1 MKVAISAR
9 ARPLPPILGWEPRP
23 ELRQPT
29 ELHVER
35 GTILFRQG
43 DQLKVL
49 YQVASG
55 WMKLSRMSLSG
66 RELIVELLFPG
77 DYFDLHNLLDSRPTS
92 FTAASLTS
100 QPAQLKC
107 LIGSQR
113 PAPALLRAL
122 HVQLAE
128 QMRRQHDMMAAMA
141 GERVEHRI
149 LLVLQL
155 LARRSGRQVGP
166 DLLVPMPI
174 TRQELAALTGSS
186 VENSI
191 RVMTSLHR
199 RGLITLKERD
209 FCCCPTFVTRP
220 LV

>member
-1 MKVAISAR
+1 MNVAISAR
-9 ARPLPPILGWEPRP
+9 ARPVPPLVGRELRP
-23 ELRQPT
+23 ELRLPT
-29 ELHVER
+29 ELKLER

-43 DQLKVL
+43 DQPKYL
-49 YQVASG
+49 YQVTAG

-92 FTAASLTS
+92 FTAASLNS
-100 QPAQLKC
+100 HPAQLKC
-107 LIGSQR
+107 LVGSQP

-122 HVQLAE
+122 HSQLAD

-155 LARRSGRQVGP
+155 LARRSGRRIGP
-166 DLLVPMPI
+166 ELFVPLPLN
-174 TRQELAALTGSS
+174 RQELGALTGSS
-186 VENSI
+186 VETSI
-191 RVMTSLHR
+191 HATSPFSTCIAPINPPGSVANNRHR
-199 RGLITLKERD
+199 PSART
-209 FCCCPTFVTRP
+209 
-220 LV
+220 